1 MGDDFSTAYI
11 GNSYQDASERYR
23 NSGDNRVSAEDLQ
36 KWWDNRSSDDS
47 RDKRNFEKFKDLTE
61 PHTSLYALH
70 ICKENCIRTGNK
82 NVSGGSVSFT
92 KGDQWNRPHFK
103 RQTGGSYG
111 NYANDC
117 SEKGICDA
125 TINYLRD
132 DPDKET
138 VTVTN
143 PLVNNFLRLEIKK
156 DNVEIK
162 DSLIKVDY
170 WPQRIPPK
178 KHGHIIDY
186 LAKHTNGK
194 RLTGGSEKI
203 RLTKKYQ
210 EYGNGNQVITFA
222 DNEINDVK
230 LSIRQFGK
238 KNIRIYRCKTEDL
251 VQHGDIIKGDFIE
264 WRGHQR
270 RTEREYKY
278 DNNELL
284 LLWIPDDNN
293 NPAKSWKD
301 RCSEEVRDIIQ
312 VMNTGRMKKNFF
324 PFVASDYD
332 GFFMLI
338 GKRDRI
344 EGSQLPFISRRCNM
358 DKILLEIKKN
368 MNSRGFP
375 FYKFILEKRNLEII
389 WLEQNTLFTRADSG
403 SDFTLRTSNG
413 EIHIMVSS
421 AGKNN
426 HDENINWIDLMI
438 EDHVG
443 KRILAEKKI
452 KTTGGRNASFSL
464 RIKKNGEYRMYLE
477 TNQKDIRVL
486 NIFVEKNSSF
496 ENSIYCEGKI
506 WKKMNELKREDVIIA
521 EPIAHKNLCKKILEN
536 EFPGIKDYIDYD
548 NRNWKKKKNRKGL
561 MIEVNRT
568 IFQMYKDTDG
578 YVDSGTWTRYTNKM
592 YTAIEIFN
600 WPKLEQSERLTVP
613 KIGILQVL
621 SGDHYPEP
629 IWDQGVI
636 INWKWKTWEQKYLV
650 EEIGGKDNCK
660 IIHSTKTFKQLVAED
675 DFQKI
680 GIDYE
685 TGFRFGYSETKYE
698 NYLDNLLQVRGIE
711 KTPIDFLTK
720 LWEAIENHPSQVKRE
735 RRRMRYDPGKKLNE
749 QGGTYLWKMSDAFP
763 YGGSDTPGPR
773 KSGNMWQMFINEG
786 VGIDLDFEKKN
797 TEDRRQ
803 LFLELNYY
811 NGDDWDKFEE
821 RLPAEIYLGCL
832 HQTNGEISE
841 KMVLV
846 GTTQGWREDRESN
859 LKWIDKEKSKIG
871 GKIGYNFPNLVHLLY
886 PINDYSDTRF
896 LEREIL
902 RSFRTIFE
910 NQNDNTPGIRSGF
923 RLDIPSWALFQPGE
937 DNSLIKTK
945 IQSYMRYVK
954 NLNNHIN
961 ESEDELDKIMWENLK
976 QKFWW

>member
-1 MGDDFSTAYI
+1 MGEDFSTAYI
-11 GNSYQDASERYR
+11 GNSYEDASEQYR
-23 NSGDNRVSAEDLQ
+23 KSGDNRVSAEDLQ
-36 KWWDNRSSDDS
+36 SWWENQSSNDS
-47 RDKRNFEKFKDLTE
+47 QDKINFERYKALTE

-70 ICKENCIRTGNK
+70 ICKKDCIRTGNN
-82 NVSGGSVSFT
+82 NVGGGSVSFI
-92 KGDQWNRPHFK
+92 KGDEWRRPHFK
-103 RQTGGSYG
+103 RSAGGTYG
-111 NYANDC
+111 NHANNC

-125 TINYLRD
+125 NTNYPND
-132 DPDKET
+132 DPDKEN

-156 DNVEIK
+156 ENVEIK
-162 DSLIKVDY
+162 DSLIEVDY
-170 WPQRIPPK
+170 WPQRIPSDK
-178 KHGHIIDY
+178 RDDIINY
-186 LAKHTNGK
+186 LAERTNGE

-203 RLTKKYQ
+203 RLTEKYQ
-210 EYGNGNQVITFA
+210 ESRNGNQVITFA

-238 KNIRIYRCKTEDL
+238 KNIRIYRCKTGDL
-251 VQHGDIIKGDFIE
+251 EQHGDIIKGDFTE
-264 WRGHQR
+264 WRGLQR
-270 RTEREYKY
+270 KTEREYKY

-284 LLWIPDDNN
+284 LLWIPDDNDIQ
-293 NPAKSWKD
+293 AKSWQE
-301 RCSEEVRDIIQ
+301 RCSDEVRNLIEE
-312 VMNTGRMKKNFF
+312 MNIGRMRKNFF
-324 PFVASDYD
+324 PFVASDYG
-332 GFFMLI
+332 GFFILI

-358 DKILLEIKKN
+358 DKILLEIKKK
-368 MNSRGFP
+368 MKSRGFP
-375 FYKFILEKRNLEII
+375 FYRFILDKRNLEII
-389 WLEQNTLFTRADSG
+389 WLEQNTLFTKTDSG
-403 SDFTLRTSNG
+403 LDITLKTSNG

-426 HDENINWIDLMI
+426 HDENINWIDLMV
-438 EDHVG
+438 EDDKG

-464 RIKKNGEYRMYLE
+464 RIKRKGEYRMYLE
-477 TNQKDIRVL
+477 TNQKDKRVL
-486 NIFVEKNSSF
+486 NMFVEKNSSF
-496 ENSIYCEGKI
+496 ENSIYCEGEK
-506 WKKMNELKREDVIIA
+506 WKKMNELKMEDVIIA
-521 EPIAHKNLCKKILEN
+521 EPIAHKNLCKKILES
-536 EFPGIKDYIDYD
+536 EFPRIKDYIDYD
-548 NRNWKKKKNRKGL
+548 NRNWKKKQNRKGL

-568 IFQMYKDTDG
+568 IFQMYKDTEG

-592 YTAIEIFN
+592 YTAIETLN
-600 WPKLEQSERLTVP
+600 WPKLEQYERLTVP
-613 KIGILQVL
+613 KIGVLQVL
-621 SGDHYPEP
+621 SGDHYPEA
-629 IWDQGVI
+629 IWDQDII

-698 NYLDNLLQVRGIE
+698 NYLDNLLQIRGIE

-720 LWEAIENHPSQVKRE
+720 LWEAIENHPSQVKSQ

-749 QGGTYLWKMSDAFP
+749 QGGTYSWKMSNAFP
-763 YGGSDTPGPR
+763 YGGSDRPGPR
-773 KSGNMWQMFINEG
+773 KSENMWQMFINDG
-786 VGIDLDFEKKN
+786 VGIDLDFEEQN
-797 TEDRRQ
+797 NEDRRQ

-811 NGDDWDKFEE
+811 NGEDWDKFEE
-821 RLPAEIYLGCL
+821 RLDAEIYLGCL
-832 HQTNGEISE
+832 YQTNGEISE

-846 GTTQGWREDRESN
+846 GTTQGWKEDRESN

-871 GKIGYNFPNLVHLLY
+871 GKNGYDFPNLVHLLY
-886 PINDYSDTRF
+886 PLNKYSDTRF
-896 LEREIL
+896 LEREII
-902 RSFRTIFE
+902 RSFRTIFK
-910 NQNDNTPGIRSGF
+910 NQNNNTLDVRSNF
-923 RLDIPSWALFQPGE
+923 SLDIPNWVLFQPGE
-937 DNSLIKTK
+937 DNSLIKIK

-961 ESEDELDKIMWENLK
+961 ESEDELNKIMWDNLK